1 MLNKVPRILSI
12 TSRILYNLSANQSVK
27 TELINVP
34 PAKYANHRNE
44 LK

>member
-1 MLNKVPRILSI
+1 MLNKVPRILTL
-12 TSRILYNLSANQSVK
+12 TSRILYKASANQSAN